1 MDWPKKQ
8 SISLAWIRNQL
19 PLSQFFCFPGGSTQ
33 RYSTVVVC
41 RQPNATSWI
50 KLSDHLLLIYWIW
63 PLLILLS
70 PHYIFL
76 AQPLVFW
83 LDNEHKLE
91 ELPTHLYM
99 SSYVWLHN
107 SKKNHDFRNIFTFNT
122 TAQCFSGADFNV
134 KAHKGKQMLPGGSK
148 TRSALQ
154 SGYFDQKF
162 NRIMEGEAFTD
173 PVKRRRQD
181 KLKSSKLNLGK
192 AFVPSSGEKLP

>member
-1 MDWPKKQ
+1 MDKKSTPII
-8 SISLAWIRNQL
+8 SI
-19 PLSQFFCFPGGSTQ
+19 F
-33 RYSTVVVC
+33 
-41 RQPNATSWI
+41 
-50 KLSDHLLLIYWIW
+50 
-63 PLLILLS
+63 LLS
-70 PHYIFL
+70 WGFDIAVFNCSGPQTAQCYFLDQTLRSRAVDILDMAIADTIKSPLHFFSSAIGFL
-76 AQPLVFW
+76 AGQ
-83 LDNEHKLE
+83 HKLE

-107 SKKNHDFRNIFTFNT
+107 SKKNQNFRNIFTLNA

-173 PVKRRRQD
+173 PVKHRRQD